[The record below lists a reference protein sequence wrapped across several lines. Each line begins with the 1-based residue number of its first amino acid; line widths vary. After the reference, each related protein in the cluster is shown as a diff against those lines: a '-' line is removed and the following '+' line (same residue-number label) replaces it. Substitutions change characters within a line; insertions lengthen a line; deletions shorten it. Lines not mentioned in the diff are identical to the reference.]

1 MSAAT
6 GLRVELTRLRWRRA
20 VLLLLLAA
28 VVLPALLLAGTA
40 WETRPMSDADLDRI
54 LADRYAAREVERC
67 ERRPDQYLPVDPD
80 DTDAADPGAC
90 RDIVVSWYGGRS
102 PLAVAQ
108 EQRGTLL
115 AASTLVLLL
124 VLLVGTTFV
133 GHDWN
138 TGSMS
143 NQLLFEPRR
152 VRVWLTKAAA
162 VTLVAL
168 IVGTAV
174 LAAYWTGLLAL
185 ADSRDL
191 VVADG
196 VRGDGY
202 EQVLRTGALAG
213 ATALAGYALTMLFR
227 STVATIGVV
236 FGLAVASGALLGIIG
251 QGSGRWTPPLNVM
264 ATIQGEVTYYD
275 DSALPPE
282 CLTGRY
288 QPDEGCDGT
297 QVITAAEGGTYLG
310 SLLALA
316 VAGSIGS
323 FRRRDVP

>member
-1 MSAAT
+1 MRA
-6 GLRVELTRLRWRRA
+6 LVVELTRLRWRRA
-20 VLLLLLAA
+20 VLLLLGAA

-40 WETRPMSDADLDRI
+40 WETRPMSDADVEAVLD
-54 LADRYAAREVERC
+54 DRYAQREVARC
-67 ERRPDQYLPVDPD
+67 ERDPD
-80 DTDAADPGAC
+80 RFMDLDPASGILVADPAGC
-90 RDIVVSWYGGRS
+90 RELVAGWYGGRS
-102 PLAVAQ
+102 PLDPAG
-108 EQRGTLL
+108 EQRGTLV

-124 VLLVGTTFV
+124 LLLTGTTFV

-168 IVGTAV
+168 VLGTAV
-174 LAAYWTGLLAL
+174 LAAYWTGLLTL
-185 ADSRDL
+185 AGSRDL
-191 VVADG
+191 VVQDG
-196 VRGDGY
+196 VRADGY

-227 STVATIGVV
+227 STVATVGVV
-236 FGLAVASGALLGIIG
+236 FGLAVASGALLGIVG
-251 QGSGRWTPPLNVM
+251 EGSGRWTPPLNVV

-282 CLTGRY
+282 CFTGRY
-288 QPDEGCDGT
+288 EPDEGCDGT
-297 QVITAAEGGTYLG
+297 QVITAAQGSTYLG

-316 VAGSIGS
+316 VAGSLVS